1 MNRRVIA
8 YLVGHILGIEA
19 LFMLPAVGISLYM
32 REREALVGLTASVGL
47 ALVLWLAAR
56 AARPKDMAL
65 RAREGFVTVGV
76 AWIAVSLLGGLPFYI
91 SRAIPG
97 FIDSLF
103 EAVSGFTTTGSS
115 VVPDIES
122 MALGLVYWRSFTHW
136 LGGMGVLVFLLAIVP
151 TSRGAG
157 HSIYLLRAESTGPQI
172 DKLVPRMRR
181 TAGILYTI
189 YVGMTIVQI
198 VLMLLGGVPLFDS
211 VTLTFGT
218 AGTGGF
224 AIKNTSMAGYSPY
237 AQNVVTVFMALFGV
251 NFSIYYLLL
260 IRSFRTAFKNEE
272 LRAYLGIMV
281 AFAALITLDI
291 LPMFDNLADAMRH
304 AAFQVS
310 SIMTTTGYATT
321 DFNLWPQFSRFLLVV
336 LMILGASAG
345 STGGGVKI
353 VRVVILFKAARNSV
367 SQMLHPNTVRLTR
380 MNGSALSEEAVQGT
394 HAFLTLYLGIALTS
408 MILVALDGF
417 SMETNITAVLSCL
430 NNIGP
435 GLGDVGPMG
444 NFSPY
449 SPLSKIALIADML
462 LGRLEIVPMLTLFAP
477 SAWRR

>member
-1 MNRRVIA
+1 MNRRMIA
-8 YLVGHILGIEA
+8 HLIGHILRIEA
-19 LFMLPAVGISLYM
+19 LFMLPALGIALYM
-32 REREALVGLTASVGL
+32 RERGAAIALAAVIGISL
-47 ALVLWLAAR
+47 ALGFAALMI
-56 AARPKDMAL
+56 RPGDRVL
-65 RAREGFVTVGV
+65 RAREGFVTVGL
-76 AWIAVSLLGGLPFYI
+76 AWIVVSLFGGLPFYL
-91 SRAIPG
+91 SGAIPN

-115 VVPDIES
+115 VMTDVEAMPMS
-122 MALGLVYWRSFTHW
+122 LLYWRSFTHW
-136 LGGMGVLVFLLAIVP
+136 LGGMGVLVFLLAVVP
-151 TSRGAG
+151 TGRGTG
-157 HSIYLLRAESTGPQI
+157 HSIYLLRAESTGPQV

-181 TAGILYTI
+181 TAGILYAI
-189 YVGMTIVQI
+189 YVAMTIVQI

-260 IRSFRTAFKNEE
+260 IRSFRAALKNEE

-291 LPMFDNLADAMRH
+291 LPKFDHPADAMRH

-321 DFNLWPQFSRFLLVV
+321 DFNLWPQLSKFLLVV

-353 VRVVILFKAARNSV
+353 VRVVILLKSARNTV
-367 SQMLHPNTVRLTR
+367 AQMLHPNTVRLTR
-380 MNGSALSEEAVQGT
+380 MNGGALDEDTLHGT
-394 HAFLTLYLGIALTS
+394 HVFLTLYLAIALTS
-408 MILVALDGF
+408 MALVSLDDF